1 MAHSKE
7 ERTLILLKPDALQR
21 NLLGEV
27 INRFEN
33 KGLRIIGLKMIQLD
47 DVLIE
52 EHYGHLKDKP
62 FFAGIKKYISS
73 SPIVAMVLSGIGAVN
88 AVRLLVG
95 PTKGYEAPAGTIRGD
110 FSMSTQSN
118 IVHASDSAET
128 AAQEVKRFF
137 KDEEVFDYEK
147 IDFDTIYSGE

>member
-1 MAHSKE
+1 MHPKE

-27 INRFEN
+27 IHRFER
-33 KGLRIIGLKMIQLD
+33 KGLRIVGLKMIQLD

-73 SPIVAMVLSGIGAVN
+73 APIVAMVLSGIGAVD

-110 FSMSTQSN
+110 FSMSTQAN
-118 IVHASDSAET
+118 LVHASDSKET
-128 AAQEVKRFF
+128 AEKEVKRFF
-137 KDEEVFDYEK
+137 EEEELFSYK
-147 IDFDTIYSGE
+147 KLDFETIYSDQI